1 MWSEGDD
8 LSVISDEDEIGF
20 RVIEYGRSRKVVLPD
35 SLKRE
40 IQEAK
45 LQRELRRRGVG
56 QHTLE
61 KALHGHVHLNS
72 YRKILSAIAEYKQEK
87 LSAKIA

>member
-1 MWSEGDD
+1 MWAEGDD

-45 LQRELRRRGVG
+45 LQRDLRRRGIG
-56 QHTLE
+56 QH
-61 KALHGHVHLNS
+61 
-72 YRKILSAIAEYKQEK
+72 Y
-87 LSAKIA
+87 